1 MSKRLERLLKL
12 AAAKAKK
19 RADRAA
25 AEARFWA
32 GLEDGKANRI
42 ATGSGKL
49 SGRRGIDR
57 AARKG
62 TS

>member
-1 MSKRLERLLKL
+1 MSKRLEKLLKL
-12 AAAKAKK
+12 AAAKAKN
-19 RADRAA
+19 RADRAS

-32 GLEDGKANRI
+32 GLKDGKANRI

-49 SGRRGIDR
+49 SGRRGVDR
-57 AARKG
+57 ATREE